1 MTDVQASGPHA
12 FTNSLNPTLYN
23 KIMAAER
30 NLILTICTGNVCR
43 SPMAEKLLQHALAAE
58 DAPLNQIEIVSAGVA
73 AEYGDPASPN
83 SVTALKK
90 VKIDLDR
97 HKSQPLTQDLID
109 RAFLILGMTQ
119 SHIDI
124 LNHYHTGLPE
134 RVHLFREFM
143 GRGELT
149 EIPDP
154 YGQSYTA
161 YSACFDSIA
170 EAIPSLVMYLKN
182 EYTI

>member
-1 MTDVQASGPHA
+1 MAS
-12 FTNSLNPTLYN
+12 
-23 KIMAAER
+23 ER

-43 SPMAEKLLQHALAAE
+43 SPMAEKLLQHALAGQ

-73 AEYGDPASPN
+73 AGYGEPASAN
-83 SVTALKK
+83 SVAALKK

-97 HKSQPLTQDLID
+97 HKSQPVTQDLID

-143 GRGELT
+143 GKGRTPRDSRSLRPKLHSLRGLFRF
-149 EIPDP
+149 D
-154 YGQSYTA
+154 GRG
-161 YSACFDSIA
+161 YSFAGCVFKKRIHNIKKRAFGA
-170 EAIPSLVMYLKN
+170 ESGS
-182 EYTI
+182 

>member
-1 MTDVQASGPHA
+1 MAS
-12 FTNSLNPTLYN
+12 
-23 KIMAAER
+23 ER

-83 SVTALKK
+83 SVTALKE

-124 LNHYHTGLPE
+124 LNHYHPGLPE

>member
-1 MTDVQASGPHA
+1 MAS
-12 FTNSLNPTLYN
+12 
-23 KIMAAER
+23 ER

-154 YGQSYTA
+154 L
-161 YSACFDSIA
+161 
-170 EAIPSLVMYLKN
+170 SL
-182 EYTI
+182 IHI

>member
-1 MTDVQASGPHA
+1 MAS
-12 FTNSLNPTLYN
+12 
-23 KIMAAER
+23 ER

-43 SPMAEKLLQHALAAE
+43 SPMAEKLLQHALTGQ

-73 AEYGDPASPN
+73 AGYGEPASAN
-83 SVTALKK
+83 SVDALKK
-90 VKIDLDR
+90 IKLDLGR

-124 LNHYHTGLPE
+124 LSHYYTGLPE

-143 GRGELT
+143 GKGET
-149 EIPDP
+149 PEIPDP
-154 YGQSYTA
+154 YGQNYAVYAT
-161 YSACFDSIA
+161 CFDSMV
-170 EAIPSLVMYLKN
+170 EAIPSLVTYLKN
-182 EYTI
+182 EYII